1 MKNSIDEEIG
11 NDFQSVIWGN
21 KCMVPEVIKKGS
33 SYPMKYVDTYK
44 GEWI

>member
-1 MKNSIDEEIG
+1 MTNPFDEEIG
-11 NDFQSVIWGN
+11 NNLGKYIVGN